1 MICIQ
6 RSLKGS
12 NEISLLRQ
20 VVFKCRFY
28 YVDLRTVVV
37 SKLWSLKAGG
47 LLMQV
52 VSRTGLTIHVLLL
65 FER

>member
-12 NEISLLRQ
+12 NESSLLRQ

-37 SKLWSLKAGG
+37 SKLWFLKIDWSGHNVNKLLSL
-47 LLMQV
+47 L
-52 VSRTGLTIHVLLL
+52 
-65 FER
+65 